1 MSENPSGSGNAG
13 LPCNF
18 RGDGE
23 CAECAIDGRL
33 MCHYDARDTLN
44 FLMVI
49 LPAMVTMVIGVFQA
63 GYAWHLLVWLGYL
76 LLFFFGWEARV
87 LCSHCPM
94 WAEEG
99 RVLRCHAN
107 YGVIKFWKYRPGPMS
122 KAEQWQFIAGVL
134 IGMGYPLALML
145 LGKQWPWAVAG
156 LAALTSGAYNLRKIS
171 CSRCIHF
178 SCPANAVPKPVVDAY
193 LRRNP
198 VIRAA
203 WEAAGRHI
211 D

>member
-1 MSENPSGSGNAG
+1 MSGNSVNVEM
-13 LPCNF
+13 PCNF
-18 RGDGE
+18 QGRE
-23 CAECAIDGRL
+23 ACQECAIEGRL

-49 LPAMVTMVIGVFQA
+49 LPPLAPIIIGVFQA
-63 GYAWHLLVWLGYL
+63 GYAWYLLPWLGYWL
-76 LLFFFGWEARV
+76 IFFFGWEARV

-122 KAEQWQFIAGVL
+122 RSEQVQFMIGAL
-134 IGMGYPLALML
+134 IWMCYPI
-145 LGKQWPWAVAG
+145 V
-156 LAALTSGAYNLRKIS
+156 LAALGGEYLWAGAGLIAAIGSVYNLRKIS
-171 CSRCIHF
+171 CRRCIHF
-178 SCPANAVPKPVVDAY
+178 SCPLNTVPKSVRDHY
-193 LRRNP
+193 IRRNP
-198 VIRAA
+198 AIRAA

>member
-1 MSENPSGSGNAG
+1 MSVKSSDMTNPL

-18 RGDGE
+18 QGQ
-23 CAECAIDGRL
+23 AECEGCAVAGHL
-33 MCHYDARDTLN
+33 MCHYDLRDSVN
-44 FLMVI
+44 FFMLI
-49 LPAMVTMVIGVFQA
+49 LPVMVAMIIGVLRA
-63 GYAWHLLVWLGYL
+63 GYGWHLLPWVAYW

-94 WAEEG
+94 WAEES

-122 KAEQWQFIAGVL
+122 KAEQWQFIIGAL
-134 IGMGYPLALML
+134 IGIGYPLVLAV
-145 LGKQWPWAVAG
+145 LGGEYLWGMMG
-156 LAALTSGAYNLRKIS
+156 LITTMSAAYNLRKIS
-171 CSRCIHF
+171 CRRCINF
-178 SCPANAVPKPVVDAY
+178 SCPLNTVPKAEKDAY

-198 VIRAA
+198 AIRAA
-203 WEAAGRHI
+203 WEAAGYQI

>member
-1 MSENPSGSGNAG
+1 MAENSLNVGE
-13 LPCNF
+13 PCNF
-18 RGDGE
+18 QGRE
-23 CAECAIDGRL
+23 ACRNCSIEGRL
-33 MCHYDARDTLN
+33 MCHFDVRDSVN
-44 FLMVI
+44 FFMVI
-49 LPAMVTMVIGVFQA
+49 LPAMVTAVIGIIQA
-63 GYAWHLLVWLGYL
+63 GYAWHLPVWVAYWV
-76 LLFFFGWEARV
+76 FFFFVWEARV

-107 YGVIKFWKYRPGPMS
+107 YGVIKLWKYRPGPMS
-122 KAEQWQFIAGVL
+122 RAEQAQFIAGGL
-134 IGMGYPLALML
+134 IGIGYALL
-145 LGKQWPWAVAG
+145 LMALGGQWSWGVA
-156 LAALTSGAYNLRKIS
+156 LVAALVSGTYNLRKIS

-178 SCPANAVPKPVVDAY
+178 SCPGNAVPKPVVDAY

-203 WEAAGRHI
+203 WEAAGYHI